1 MEQGALPCGSTTI
14 KTKTIMWTQCT
25 FKKAGQETFTQGWIE
40 AKVAKVGRSVQL
52 KEYGED
58 FWEITST
65 GITQEED
72 PSLKARTWN
81 NNI

>member
-1 MEQGALPCGSTTI
+1 MEQGALPCGG
-14 KTKTIMWTQCT
+14 TKNKNIMWTQCT
-25 FKKAGQETFTQGWIE
+25 FKKEGEGQTLTQGWIDS
-40 AKVAKVGRSVQL
+40 KVAKVGRSVQL

-65 GITQEED
+65 GTTQEED

>member
-1 MEQGALPCGSTTI
+1 MY
-14 KTKTIMWTQCT
+14 TQCT
-25 FKKAGQETFTQGWIE
+25 FKKKDQETFTQGWIDS
-40 AKVAKVGRSVQL
+40 KVAKVGRFVQL

-65 GITQEED
+65 GISQEEN
-72 PSLKARTWN
+72 PELKARTWN